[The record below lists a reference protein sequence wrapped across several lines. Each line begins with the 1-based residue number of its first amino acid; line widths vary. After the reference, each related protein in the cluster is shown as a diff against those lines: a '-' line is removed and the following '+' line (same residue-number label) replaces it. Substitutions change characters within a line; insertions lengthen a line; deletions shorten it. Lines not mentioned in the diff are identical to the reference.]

1 MNFRTGNLNH
11 ERYMNMMD
19 GVSGII
25 GGTAAVALAVVTL
38 DGASISIELAGGL
51 LVSVGGI
58 IWWLSSKFRGLDDSQ
73 TRTNERLEA
82 MAYRLERIE
91 VTLRNCPAAKVDC
104 S

>member
-1 MNFRTGNLNH
+1 
-11 ERYMNMMD
+11 MNMMD

-25 GGTAAVALAVVTL
+25 AGTAATALAVVTL

-58 IWWLSSKFRGLDDSQ
+58 VWWLSSKFTKLDDNQS
-73 TRTNERLEA
+73 RISERLDAVAE
-82 MAYRLERIE
+82 RLERIE
-91 VTLRNCPAAKVDC
+91 VTLRKCPAAKVTDC